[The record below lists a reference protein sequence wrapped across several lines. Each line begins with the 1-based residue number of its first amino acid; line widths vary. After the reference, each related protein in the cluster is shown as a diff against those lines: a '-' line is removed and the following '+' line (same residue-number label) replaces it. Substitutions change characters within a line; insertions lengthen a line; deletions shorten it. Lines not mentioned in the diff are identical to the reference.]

1 MLAEALAQAAH
12 YIRSVILGSCGAERA
27 YSPGFQPWLD
37 RLPLEVALA
46 VSADMAYLLEYGRDA
61 ALPYVRHHVQS
72 SAHFPN
78 MSEVRTESQAE
89 GRRWVIRVLAWFAN
103 RDQVVAFCVAGDK
116 ATWEARH
123 PGEDWYE
130 AHVPVAD
137 QVFNMMRKER
147 GRQ

>member
-1 MLAEALAQAAH
+1 MTLPESQRRLLF
-12 YIRSVILGSCGAERA
+12 RSSSTPE
-27 YSPGFQPWLD
+27 PGLLTRVPAWLD

-61 ALPYVRHHVQS
+61 ALPYVRHRVQS
-72 SAHFPN
+72 SAHF
-78 MSEVRTESQAE
+78 RTESQAE
-89 GRRWVIRVLAWFAN
+89 GRRWVIRVLACFAN
-103 RDQVVAFCVAGDK
+103 RDQAVAFCVAGDK

-137 QVFNMMRKER
+137 RVFNMMRKER
-147 GRQ
+147 GWQ